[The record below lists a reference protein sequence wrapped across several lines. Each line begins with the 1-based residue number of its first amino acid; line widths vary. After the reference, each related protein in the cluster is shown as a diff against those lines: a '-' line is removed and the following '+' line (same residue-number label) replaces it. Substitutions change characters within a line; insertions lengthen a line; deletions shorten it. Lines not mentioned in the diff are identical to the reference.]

1 MTVKSNY
8 TMKEYG
14 VFSIGL
20 ILYIKIEAENN
31 KMHQLELIYW
41 QQFQRM
47 GKMVF
52 LTLQDSSLR
61 TSLHI

>member
-8 TMKEYG
+8 TMKVFG

-31 KMHQLELIYW
+31 KMHQLGHIYW
-41 QQFQRM
+41 GQF
-47 GKMVF
+47 
-52 LTLQDSSLR
+52 
-61 TSLHI
+61 